1 MLGSLYTGMS
11 GLMAYSQGLDV
22 ISTNVANLNTAGYK
36 TNEIQFQDL
45 FYKQS
50 LTGGYDNNYT
60 GKQIGSGVSAED
72 TSIRFIQGDV
82 KQTGNSTDV
91 AIQGN
96 GFFTL
101 REDGETFYTRNGQFE
116 VGDDGYLIVKNGSAR
131 VAGLDSGG
139 NLFDININDLR
150 SIPPNPTTQVEF
162 YDYLSSGASRH
173 VVNDLEIYDSIGEKH
188 LFKVTLVNNQTV
200 TPGSWIIE
208 VEDENGDIV
217 TTGGEVRFQG
227 NGSPESGFN
236 TYTFSYLATG
246 AEPQEITFDFG
257 AEGSF
262 SGVTLITGGT
272 TSQLKVESQNGFGFG
287 ALIDYEFDREG
298 VLQAS
303 YSNGEVNDGPVLA
316 LTSFNDVLSLIQ
328 LGNNMYVPNLNQQSL
343 VSTAAL
349 NGMGEI
355 VGKSIELSN
364 VDLTQQFT
372 DMIVIQR
379 GYQASSQILTVA
391 NEMMQQ
397 LLDTAGAK

>member
-22 ISTNVANLNTAGYK
+22 ISTNVANLNTVGYK

-45 FYKQS
+45 YYKQS

-82 KQTGNSTDV
+82 KQTGSSTDV

-101 REDGETFYTRNGQFE
+101 REDGDTFYTRNGQFE

-139 NLFDININDLR
+139 SLYDININDLR
-150 SIPPNPTTQVEF
+150 SIPPNPTTEVEF
-162 YDYLSSGASRH
+162 YDYLSTGASRH
-173 VVNDLEIYDSIGEKH
+173 VINDLEIYDSIGEKH

-217 TTGGEVRFQG
+217 ATGGEVRFQG
-227 NGSPESGFN
+227 NGSPEVGFN
-236 TYTFSYLATG
+236 TYTFSYLADG

-262 SGVTLITGGT
+262 SGVTLITAGT

-287 ALIDYEFDREG
+287 ALVDYEFDREG

-303 YSNGEVNDGPVLA
+303 YSNGEINDGPVLA

-328 LGNNMYVPNLNQQSL
+328 LGNNMFVPNLDQQSFI
-343 VSTAAL
+343 STAAI

-355 VGKSIELSN
+355 AGKSIELSN

-372 DMIVIQR
+372 DMIIVQR